1 MLRQTIL
8 SLHISPAAVSAKKS
22 DLDMGGSGEVCND
35 SIRVQRSE
43 IHDNAE
49 VKIVVH
55 DDTVKESNYSD
66 TFEVLEGE
74 TEMEDGVYAGNTA
87 ETTDE
92 NGPPSDPVPLQSEVN
107 LSTPQPQPLRLA
119 PRLLSMT
126 IGASTARPYST
137 DPTASSETPFSESR
151 SGSTSNSKSRSK
163 FPEEED
169 REVRCAACLVE
180 ASRVQLP
187 FLAVRAGFSSRV
199 LVCRIGRRE
208 GAGVGE
214 LGVVKSR

>member
-22 DLDMGGSGEVCND
+22 DLGVGGSGEVCND

-43 IHDNAE
+43 IHDNADM
-49 VKIVVH
+49 KI
-55 DDTVKESNYSD
+55 VKESNYSD

-87 ETTDE
+87 VTTDE

-169 REVRCAACLVE
+169 REVRCEACLVE

-187 FLAVRAGFSSRV
+187 FLAVRAGFASRV

-214 LGVVKSR
+214 LGVAKSR